1 MTHNGKMP
9 ISFAQESN
17 WFNYRIAGVAIN
29 GDHVLLHRAEDE
41 QFWTFPGGRAEF
53 GETADETL
61 RREMREELGVEV
73 EVIRPLW
80 FVENFFTYSGKRY
93 HEIALYFLMR
103 LPNGCELLSHPGPF
117 RGEEAG
123 TPLIFQWFS
132 HKPETLSSLPLLPS
146 FLQTALQDLPESIER
161 VIQS

>member
-1 MTHNGKMP
+1 MRITGH
-9 ISFAQESN
+9 SQLTTLTRY
-17 WFNYRIAGVAIN
+17 FNQTN
-29 GDHVLLHRAEDE
+29 E
-41 QFWTFPGGRAEF
+41 QLKKAAAALDAFNSM
-53 GETADETL
+53 DETL

-73 EVIRPLW
+73 EVVRLLW
-80 FVENFFTYSGKRY
+80 FVENFFTYAGKRY

-103 LPNGCELLSHPGPF
+103 LPNDCELLSHPGPF

-123 TPLIFQWFS
+123 TPLILQWFS
-132 HKPETLSSLPLLPS
+132 RKPETLSSLPLLPS

>member
-1 MTHNGKMP
+1 MA

-17 WFNYRIAGVAIN
+17 CFNHRIAGVAVN

-61 RREMREELGVEV
+61 RREMCEELGVEIKV
-73 EVIRPLW
+73 VRPLW
-80 FVENFFTYSGKRY
+80 FVENFFTHAGKRY

-103 LPNGCELLSHPGPF
+103 LPNDCELLSHPGPF

-132 HKPETLSSLPLLPS
+132 REPETLSELPLLPS
-146 FLQTALQDLPESIER
+146 FLQTALQDLPEAIER

>member
-1 MTHNGKMP
+1 VTHNDEMV

-17 WFNYRIAGVAIN
+17 CFNYRIAGVAVN
-29 GDHVLLHRAEDE
+29 GDHILLHRAEQE
-41 QFWTFPGGRAEF
+41 QFWTFPGGR

-61 RREMREELGVEV
+61 RREMREELGVDV

-80 FVENFFTYSGKRY
+80 FVENFFTYSGKQY
-93 HEIALYFLMR
+93 HEIALYFLIR
-103 LPNGCELLSHPGPF
+103 LPNDCELLSHPGPF

-132 HKPETLSSLPLLPS
+132 RRPETLSELPLLPS
-146 FLQTALQDLPESIER
+146 FLQTALQNLPESIVR
-161 VIQS
+161 VIEL

>member
-1 MTHNGKMP
+1 V
-9 ISFAQESN
+9 ISIVQGYN
-17 WFNYRIAGVAIN
+17 CFNYRIAGVAVN

-41 QFWTFPGGRAEF
+41 QFWMFPGGRAEF

-73 EVIRPLW
+73 EVVRLLW
-80 FVENFFTYSGKRY
+80 FVENFFTYAGKRY

-103 LPNGCELLSHPGPF
+103 LPNDCELLSHPGPF

-132 HKPETLSSLPLLPS
+132 RKPETLSSLPLLPS